1 MNETNLIQPQPKF
14 KITLTRMTRKEA
26 VFALKLLA
34 VLAPFVL
41 AACLLGKLVG
51 SNYISPLFALVGLSA
66 IFGAVLVIDVIAI
79 YKAFKL

>member
-1 MNETNLIQPQPKF
+1 MNETNLIQTQPKF

-26 VFALKLLA
+26 VFVLKLLA

-41 AACLLGKLVG
+41 AAYLLGKLVG
-51 SNYISPLFALVGLSA
+51 SNYISPLFAIVGLSA